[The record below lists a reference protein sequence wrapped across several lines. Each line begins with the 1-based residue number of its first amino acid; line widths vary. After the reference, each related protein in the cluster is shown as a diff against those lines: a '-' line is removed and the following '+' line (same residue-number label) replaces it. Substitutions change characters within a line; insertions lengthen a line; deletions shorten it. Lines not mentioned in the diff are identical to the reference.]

1 MKDFVLVATGAAV
14 AALCILTLPPL
25 LEGSPVPVR
34 AVSASVTF
42 TTGWERISNDCR
54 SVRVDLERPDEPV
67 CIAWTHAR

>member
-1 MKDFVLVATGAAV
+1 MKDFVLAAVGAAL

-25 LEGSPVPVR
+25 LEGSPDR
-34 AVSASVTF
+34 SASARVTL